1 MTARFI
7 TSSGTEIGKTFVTA
21 SLAAQLSA
29 NGRNIHALKP
39 VMSGYTSSTAS
50 ESDAGILL
58 NALNREV
65 TAEAINHISPWRFE
79 AALSPDMAA
88 AREGQRIDFEELL
101 TFCRTE
107 MNSAYDDV
115 LIEGVGGVMVP
126 LNEDRTVL
134 DWMKA
139 LGIPT
144 LLVVGSYLGSMSHTL
159 TAYETLRSAGLK
171 VETIIVSETP
181 GSEVPLTETIETL
194 SRFIKS
200 TRLIALEHRTSD
212 QGFTQD
218 AGRLLDQ
225 LP

>member
-21 SLAAQLSA
+21 SLAAQLRDR
-29 NGRNIHALKP
+29 GRNVHTLKP
-39 VMSGYTSSTAS
+39 IMSGYTDATAF

-58 NALNREV
+58 KALNREV
-65 TAEAINHISPWRFE
+65 TADAVNEISPWRFE

-88 AREGQRIDFEELL
+88 AREGKRIDFEKLL
-101 TFCRTE
+101 AFCATHIDKD
-107 MNSAYDDV
+107 YDDL

-126 LNEDRTVL
+126 LNEDKTVL
-134 DWMKA
+134 DWMTA
-139 LGIPT
+139 LGVPT

-159 TAYETLRSAGLK
+159 TAYQTLLNAELK
-171 VETIIVSETP
+171 VEAIVVSETP
-181 GSEVPLTETIETL
+181 GSDVPLGDTIETL

-200 TRLIALEHRTSD
+200 TRLIALEHRESD
-212 QGFTQD
+212 PGFTQD

-225 LP
+225 LL